1 MITIV
6 GQKATSSL
14 VVSLTHLI
22 LALGTTAPFVCL
34 TLALVSLPQV
44 PLDVVPIN
52 ISFTTYFWARMGLH
66 NVAFIFICLV
76 II

>member
-44 PLDVVPIN
+44 PIDVVP
-52 ISFTTYFWARMGLH
+52 STYPSPPTFGLGW
-66 NVAFIFICLV
+66 VYTMLPSSLFV
-76 II
+76 